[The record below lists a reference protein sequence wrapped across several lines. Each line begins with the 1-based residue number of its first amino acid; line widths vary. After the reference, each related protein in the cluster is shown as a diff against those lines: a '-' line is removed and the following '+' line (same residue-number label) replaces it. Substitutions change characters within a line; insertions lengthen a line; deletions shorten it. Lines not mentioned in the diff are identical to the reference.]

1 MSQHVAHRGSDPH
14 MIPVID
20 RAAGG
25 VLAVSS
31 LSGEEAKIT
40 ARSAVRA
47 VFQGLSGRAI
57 RHIANE
63 TMEISAGYQADRSGM
78 CLAYGYE
85 LRELSDVLMALA
97 DVMEA
102 GDA

>member
-1 MSQHVAHRGSDPH
+1 MTQHVAHRASDPR

-20 RAAGG
+20 RATGG

-31 LSGEEAKIT
+31 LDGEEAKIT
-40 ARSAVRA
+40 ARSAIRA
-47 VFQGLSGRAI
+47 VFQGLSGSAI

-78 CLAYGYE
+78 GIAYGYE

-102 GDA
+102 ADA

>member
-1 MSQHVAHRGSDPH
+1 MTSVPA
-14 MIPVID
+14 
-20 RAAGG
+20 
-25 VLAVSS
+25 SS
-31 LSGEEAKIT
+31 IQSRFDALLSRLPALPLRPGQIASIT
-40 ARSAVRA
+40 LRENGPNIRA
-47 VFQGLSGRAI
+47 VFQGLSGSAI

-78 CLAYGYE
+78 GVAYGYE

-102 GDA
+102 ADA